1 MQCKAV
7 YKLCKYIPICTAIN
21 QSKVDFT
28 FCTAQQ
34 RVKPDDGDLI
44 TLCSTGM
51 LQQGFARFVAAFL
64 AGVTVLDTTLQF

>member
-21 QSKVDFT
+21 Q
-28 FCTAQQ
+28 
-34 RVKPDDGDLI
+34 PDDGVLI

-51 LQQGFARFVAAFL
+51 LQQGFARFVAA
-64 AGVTVLDTTLQF
+64 GVAVLDTTLQF